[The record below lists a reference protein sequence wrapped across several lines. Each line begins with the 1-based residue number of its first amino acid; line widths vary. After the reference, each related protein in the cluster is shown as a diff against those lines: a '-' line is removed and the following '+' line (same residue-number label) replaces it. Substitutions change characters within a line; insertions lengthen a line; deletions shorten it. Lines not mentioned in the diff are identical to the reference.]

1 MSYMKSR
8 FPDTETN
15 QEKEPEPDSSVI
27 NSISKMNND
36 VNHLQENKSSNIF
49 HDLVNKKAEFQ
60 KQFKG
65 SGIRGGGPADLR
77 EAFDGLN
84 TDATK
89 VNMNENVDLT
99 DGSTFEVEYPIAPP
113 TMQGEI
119 KGFSGKIAQIL
130 GEQQRDNK
138 ASTMNSISNIKGG
151 SKKSYKKKSKSKSK
165 TKIKSKTKSK
175 KKYKSKSKSKTKK
188 KQKQKTTKSINI
200 HHKKTNKKCKMIM
213 KIKKRSLNTNASKK
227 VKKYRKKK

>member
-8 FPDTETN
+8 FPNTEKN

-27 NSISKMNND
+27 NSISKMNNGL
-36 VNHLQENKSSNIF
+36 NHVQENKSSNTF

-65 SGIRGGGPADLR
+65 GNLVRGGGPADLR

-84 TDATK
+84 LNTDATN

-138 ASTMNSISNIKGG
+138 ASTMNSISKIKGG
-151 SKKSYKKKSKSKSK
+151 SKKSYKKKSKSKI
-165 TKIKSKTKSK
+165 TK
-175 KKYKSKSKSKTKK
+175 KKKSKSKSKSKSKIKSKK
-188 KQKQKTTKSINI
+188 KQKTTKYINI
-200 HHKKTNKKCKMIM
+200 HGKKTNKKCKVIM
-213 KIKKRSLNTNASKK
+213 KIKKRPLNTNASKK
-227 VKKYRKKK
+227 